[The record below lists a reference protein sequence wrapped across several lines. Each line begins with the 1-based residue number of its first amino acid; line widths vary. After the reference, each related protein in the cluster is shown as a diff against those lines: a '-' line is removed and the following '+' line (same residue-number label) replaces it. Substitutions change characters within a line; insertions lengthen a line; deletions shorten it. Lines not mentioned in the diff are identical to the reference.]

1 MGDARH
7 ITFVTG
13 TRADLGLMRH
23 TLRRLCR
30 ARSLS
35 LSVVATGMHLD
46 RRYGPPLSAVRE
58 VLGREPDAVVPWP
71 RTSSVADLAA
81 VAGAAAGRLARTYA
95 ALGTR
100 GVLLVGDR
108 PEALAAAMAAH
119 LSRIPI
125 AHVHGGDRAEGQTD
139 DAIRHAITHMSQ
151 LHLAASADA
160 AARLVRL
167 GQDPR
172 TVHHV
177 GAPGLEDIARDAAK
191 GLAEAKARFGDLS
204 DPRRV
209 VLLLHPTS
217 PDRSLERRRARHLL
231 WALARAELTRPLVLA
246 PNNDP
251 GHEGIREAYGDAG
264 LKVVGD
270 LPRGVFLGLLKGVGL
285 LVGNSSAGVIEA
297 PSLGVSVVD
306 VGDRQSG
313 RVRGPAVRQVGW
325 AAGERGLAAVVS
337 EAARWRGR
345 APSDNPYAPPPGK
358 PGGPGGATS
367 ARIVRLLRARC
378 MVYPAC
384 PKRLTH

>member
-1 MGDARH
+1 MGDVRH

-13 TRADLGLMRH
+13 TRADLGLMRR
-23 TLRRLCR
+23 TLSRLSV
-30 ARSLS
+30 AKGLS

-58 VLGREPDAVVPWP
+58 VLGREADAVVPWR
-71 RTSSVADLAA
+71 RTSSVAELAA
-81 VAGAAAGRLARTYA
+81 AAGAAARRLAEAYA
-95 ALGTR
+95 KLGTR

-139 DAIRHAITHMSQ
+139 DAVRHAITHLSQ

-160 AARLVRL
+160 AKRLVRL

-177 GAPGLEDIARDAAK
+177 GAPGLEGIARDAAK
-191 GLAEAKARFGDLS
+191 ALAEAKARFGDLG

-217 PDRSLERRRARHLL
+217 PDGSLERRRTGQLL
-231 WALARAELTRPLVLA
+231 AALARAELTRPIVLA

-251 GHEGIREAYGDAG
+251 GGEGIRDAYADAG
-264 LKVVGD
+264 LEVVGD
-270 LPRGVFLGLLKGVGL
+270 LPRGVFLALLKGVGL

-306 VGDRQSG
+306 VGDRQAG

-325 AAGERGLAAVVS
+325 AAGERGLAAVVA
-337 EAARWRGR
+337 EAARRRGR
-345 APSDNPYAPPPGK
+345 VPSDNPYAPPPG
-358 PGGPGGATS
+358 GPGGATS
-367 ARIVRLLRARC
+367 TRIVRLLRSRC